1 MKLKR
6 TLIAVLAIVLVF
18 GAFALFDTVRAQTYT
33 IEVVSLT
40 PEKPV
45 ADVRQ
50 QVQIKLRVT
59 KKGKGVEGHSLFA
72 ISKNGGTFKGN
83 RAETDEEGVA
93 SFIYIPFSATS
104 LQPARPVTISVID
117 ESNSVFLEIN
127 TRFEFVI
134 DLQLKPKTTGGAL

>member
-83 RAETDEEGVA
+83 RAETDEECVA

-134 DLQLKPKTTGGAL
+134 DLQPKPKTTGGAL

>member
-1 MKLKR
+1 MKLKS

-93 SFIYIPFSATS
+93 PFIYIPFSATS

-134 DLQLKPKTTGGAL
+134 DLQPKPKTTGGAL

>member
-83 RAETDEEGVA
+83 RAETDEEGA
-93 SFIYIPFSATS
+93 K
-104 LQPARPVTISVID
+104 
-117 ESNSVFLEIN
+117 
-127 TRFEFVI
+127 TRILALCEGAQEAAELLI
-134 DLQLKPKTTGGAL
+134 AALKDI

>member
-59 KKGKGVEGHSLFA
+59 KKGKGVEGHSL
-72 ISKNGGTFKGN
+72 SKNGGTFKGN

-134 DLQLKPKTTGGAL
+134 DLQPKPKTTGGAL

>member
-40 PEKPV
+40 PKKPV

-59 KKGKGVEGHSLFA
+59 KKGKGVEGHSLF
-72 ISKNGGTFKGN
+72 
-83 RAETDEEGVA
+83 D
-93 SFIYIPFSATS
+93 
-104 LQPARPVTISVID
+104 
-117 ESNSVFLEIN
+117 LEK
-127 TRFEFVI
+127 RRHV
-134 DLQLKPKTTGGAL
+134 